1 MNRIRSYLSL
11 ALVGS
16 VVLGL
21 FGIAALSMM
30 GGKVSTVFTAINSGL
45 DGGPGSAPGPYAAE
59 APQPLPEVAAPAGM
73 ALQPTPVAAPPPP
86 AANAPH
92 PATPLKAGQLDDNAD
107 FAAYPTH
114 LGAYH
119 GPPARPVDV

>member
-45 DGGPGSAPGPYAAE
+45 DGGPGTAPAPYAAE
-59 APQPLPEVAAPAGM
+59 APHSMPEVSAPAGM
-73 ALQPTPVAAPPPP
+73 ALQPTPVAAPQPPV
-86 AANAPH
+86 ANQQQ

-107 FAAYPTH
+107 FPAY
-114 LGAYH
+114 LSY
-119 GPPARPVDV
+119 